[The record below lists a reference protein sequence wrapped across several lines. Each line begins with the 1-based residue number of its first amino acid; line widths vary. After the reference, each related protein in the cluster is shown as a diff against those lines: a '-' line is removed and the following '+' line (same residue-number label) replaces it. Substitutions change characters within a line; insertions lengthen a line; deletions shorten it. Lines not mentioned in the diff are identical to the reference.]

1 MIDPYSIAGR
11 TAHTGLSNDLRLDFI
26 LIFYD
31 LIFPFGNV
39 YKVCDSVNIFI
50 NIYWW
55 GKVMKRSLIYTAVF
69 SAMLVMTGCGGGDG
83 NDHQNAEQNE
93 KPSNTPLTPQ
103 QKENILTVSEHSH
116 HIAARESLA
125 LGMVDTAIYGID
137 GIVEDDEQ
145 CTSGT
150 YTNIKGVINFNQCD
164 GLFYKFEAGQYQS
177 LIAKSGTVTVKNGE
191 YSYQNLVLENPETKE
206 TQTITGSLKSDVNDT
221 SATLATNNLIV
232 NASEKTQNSFYN
244 VKYVFENYKLNYKLK
259 SDTELNITTNG
270 TLSVVNSPVGDY
282 KIKFETPTPLA
293 LRVSEDDE
301 DSFPHQG
308 VIKVEDINNKA
319 TTTLS
324 VIPNTNNVQYRV
336 MSGNE
341 KLADRVEKWEE
352 VFSYKSQ
359 QNNTVLQNAT
369 TNDVSGVKS
378 DITGANPDKTSS
390 QTVNKPTVNSA
401 NVATCTYNSTTSSTN
416 KVRAFS
422 ANQIGN
428 LPQCSSSSS
437 ASSSGSISN
446 GSGNNNSD
454 DKKIEA
460 CGKKPYTGDSSDP
473 QVYTFDY
480 IAQIAQCSY
489 RATGNTYYSS
499 YGDTQCQVLDGLLSS
514 IKHNFR
520 PQYCSGSKMIR

>member
-1 MIDPYSIAGR
+1 LIDPYSIAGR

-39 YKVCDSVNIFI
+39 YKVCDSVSIFI

-83 NDHQNAEQNE
+83 SDHQNAEQNE
-93 KPSNTPLTPQ
+93 KPSNTPLTQQ
-103 QKENILTVSEHSH
+103 QKEKILTVSEHSH

-125 LGMVDTAIYGID
+125 LGMVDTAIYGVD

-308 VIKVEDINNKA
+308 VIKVEDVNNKA

-324 VIPNTNNVQYRV
+324 VIPNTNNVQYTIT
-336 MSGNE
+336 SGNE
-341 KLADRVEKWEE
+341 KLIDRVQTWEE
-352 VFSYKSQ
+352 ILGLNVQGKSDLDNITPVENTDHFISFTGVVGSYQDYNTNEIKSAKGCSVVRSGKNLTINIPDLNVSVSVQ
-359 QNNTVLQNAT
+359 ANSLEVQPSTGGQGLIFITDSEDKGGHMQ
-369 TNDVSGVKS
+369 TNDGFSEKV
-378 DITGANPDKTSS
+378 IR
-390 QTVNKPTVNSA
+390 SA
-401 NVATCTYNSTTSSTN
+401 WIV
-416 KVRAFS
+416 
-422 ANQIGN
+422 
-428 LPQCSSSSS
+428 L
-437 ASSSGSISN
+437 
-446 GSGNNNSD
+446 
-454 DKKIEA
+454 DKKSYS
-460 CGKKPYTGDSSDP
+460 CSD
-473 QVYTFDY
+473 YD
-480 IAQIAQCSY
+480 
-489 RATGNTYYSS
+489 
-499 YGDTQCQVLDGLLSS
+499 
-514 IKHNFR
+514 K
-520 PQYCSGSKMIR
+520 

>member
-1 MIDPYSIAGR
+1 
-11 TAHTGLSNDLRLDFI
+11 
-26 LIFYD
+26 
-31 LIFPFGNV
+31 
-39 YKVCDSVNIFI
+39 
-50 NIYWW
+50 
-55 GKVMKRSLIYTAVF
+55 MKRSILYTAVF
-69 SAMLVMTGCGGGDG
+69 SAMLMVTGCGGGDG

-221 SATLATNNLIV
+221 SATLVTNNLIV

-437 ASSSGSISN
+437 ASSSSSISN
-446 GSGNNNSD
+446 GSGKNNSGSGSGMSKED
-454 DKKIEA
+454 EDKKAAE
-460 CGKKPYTGDSSDP
+460 CGNKPYINDKSDP
-473 QVYTFDY
+473 QFDTY
-480 IAQIAQCSY
+480 DQIAQKALCMY
-489 RATGNTYYSS
+489 QATGKTEYLD
-499 YGDTQCQVLDGLLSS
+499 YGNQSCAVLNDLMKTSNNGSGYGADGKGGLSWS
-514 IKHNFR
+514 GGFK
-520 PQYCSGSKMIR
+520 PKYCSGGKMIR